1 MGHSL
6 ATEIYLKNL
15 NYLLLF
21 ALSTT
26 QYQIKLKSGEMKT
39 LLFVLAFALSCST
52 AFSQVPSFVKS
63 MIQRKEYDR
72 AIAELQRLSKENPNN
87 MEVFYVLGNVYYEKA
102 QNDKRAEDY
111 RMATENYRKVL
122 SMKSSE
128 KQAAV
133 FQLQAENTIRT
144 MWAIVFN
151 DGVSAFN
158 ESVQDK
164 NPDTRKLR
172 MDTAIAKFQLA
183 IEIVPDSMQV
193 YLPLARGYIVEGL
206 YAKAEPILREYLKKN
221 PDEADAYT
229 LLDYALEKQDKF
241 SEAIAVLEALV
252 KRGKATPDTYN
263 RLMVAYIKANRIAD
277 AEKILDKVLENP
289 TPDTKKTAVPLLR
302 YLAQVLAD
310 SGKYEAAM
318 YQIERALSLD
328 PTVSDAAYNYA
339 VYNIQY
345 VDKLRKAYEDSIIA
359 ASKKGKK
366 KPKIPEY
373 TGGTPYYERAVAV
386 LRPAAERENTKQYW
400 RLMAKLYALLGRNAE
415 SKDALNRVNSAKED
429 S

>member
-1 MGHSL
+1 M
-6 ATEIYLKNL
+6 KP
-15 NYLLLF
+15 LLF
-21 ALSTT
+21 AL
-26 QYQIKLKSGEMKT
+26 
-39 LLFVLAFALSCST
+39 VAFAFSFST
-52 AFSQVPSFVKS
+52 AFAQVPSSVKS

-72 AIAELQRLSKENPNN
+72 AIAELQRLTKENPNN
-87 MEVFYVLGNVYYEKA
+87 MEAFYVLGNVYYEKA

-151 DGVSAFN
+151 DGVGAFN

-164 NPDTRKLR
+164 NPETRKLR

-193 YLPLARGYIVEGL
+193 YLPLARGYIVEGQ
-206 YAKAEPILREYLKKN
+206 YAKAEPILREYIKKN
-221 PDEADAYT
+221 PDEVDAYT

-241 SEAIAVLEALV
+241 AEAIEILEILV

-263 RLMVAYIKANRIAD
+263 RLMVAYIKVNRIAD
-277 AEKILDKVLENP
+277 AGRVLDKVLENP
-289 TPDTKKTAVPLLR
+289 TPETKKTAVPLLR

-310 SGKYEAAM
+310 SGKYEAAI
-318 YQIERALSLD
+318 YQIKRALDLD

-359 ASKKGKK
+359 VSKKGKK

-373 TGGTPYYERAVAV
+373 TGGTPYYERAVEV